1 MLLLFAAAATLASG
15 PIPATAAQIDYPGFE
30 RLTRAVRPERAKR
43 RVSLARFKALAAHD
57 GAIILDAR
65 SAPAFAAGHIDGAI
79 NLPLTDFTAEALA
92 VALPDR
98 KQAILIYCN
107 NNFRNDRPPVQMK
120 AAPVS
125 LNIQTFINLAAYG
138 YRNVYELGDIVDFG
152 DPKVG
157 WVRADV
163 ASAANQRASAH

>member
-1 MLLLFAAAATLASG
+1 MLLLIAVAAAIAPA
-15 PIPATAAQIDYPGFE
+15 PATAREIDYAGFE
-30 RLTRAVRPERAKR
+30 ALTRTVRPERAKR
-43 RVSLARFKALAAHD
+43 RITLTRFKAMAARG

-79 NLPLTDFTAEALA
+79 NLPLTDFTAGALA
-92 VALPDR
+92 AALPDR
-98 KQAILIYCN
+98 TRPILIYCN
-107 NNFRNDRPPVQMK
+107 NNFRNDRPPVEMK

-152 DPKVG
+152 DPQVG
-157 WVRADV
+157 WVRTDV
-163 ASAANQRASAH
+163 AQVVH

>member
-1 MLLLFAAAATLASG
+1 MLLFIAAAAAAVA
-15 PIPATAAQIDYPGFE
+15 PVPVTARQIDYAGFE
-30 RLTRAVRPERAKR
+30 QLTRTVRPEREKRRISLDRFKSIAKR
-43 RVSLARFKALAAHD
+43 R

-65 SAPAFAAGHIDGAI
+65 SANAFAEGHINGAI

-92 VALPDR
+92 ATLPD
-98 KQAILIYCN
+98 QTHPILIYCN
-107 NNFRNDRPPVQMK
+107 NNFRNDRRPVALK

-138 YRNVYELGDIVDFG
+138 YKNVYELGEIVDFN

-157 WVRADV
+157 WVK
-163 ASAANQRASAH
+163 SLG